1 MSSQPD
7 INALLHNMH
16 AQIQA
21 LTSQLAELQAN
32 PPVATPSVEKK
43 FNKKVEV
50 VADPGTFE
58 GDRAQFAK
66 WWIKLQIWVK
76 ANWDAFADN
85 FEVATVVLSQLKGPV
100 AGRYA
105 QVRLQECYTA
115 GVWPTWD
122 DLKVEIEKYFK
133 LQAERDWAHQQIRS
147 FKQGNMRTD
156 DYITRF
162 LALSIQGGL
171 GNEHAV
177 ELLERNVNPCIA
189 EQIYLQ
195 DTRNKNLALA
205 AEEVQRV

>member
-7 INALLHNMH
+7 INSLLHNMH

-21 LTSQLAELQAN
+21 LTMQFAELQAN
-32 PPVATPSVEKK
+32 PPAATPSVEKK
-43 FNKKVEV
+43 FNKKVKV
-50 VADPGTFE
+50 VADPGAFE
-58 GDRAQFAK
+58 GDRAQFAE

-76 ANWDAFADN
+76 ANWDAFADD
-85 FEVATVVLSQLKGPV
+85 FEVATAVLSRLKGPV
-100 AGRYA
+100 AGQYT

-122 DLKVEIEKYFK
+122 NLKVEIKKYFK
-133 LQAERDWAHQQIRS
+133 PQAERNWARQQIHS

-156 DYITRF
+156 DFVTQF

-177 ELLERNVNPCIA
+177 ELLERNNSFICRI
-189 EQIYLQ
+189 
-195 DTRNKNLALA
+195 
-205 AEEVQRV
+205 